1 MRLAEAARM
10 SDISGRMT
18 THSGATAMAYQL
30 DQFIAD
36 CRSILKRDPGP
47 NGREQVRVKLE
58 SLLCNPDFIQEH
70 CGEGTPRG
78 LHVLYDDPD
87 LGFQI
92 LAHINDKARVS
103 PPHDHGASW
112 AIYGQ
117 ATHYTEM
124 TEWEREDSGADPKHA
139 KLKPVKNYRLTPG
152 HAGIYQDGK
161 IHSIDYPDYAR
172 FVRVTG
178 TNLDRIDRVRFD
190 LKTGEVHQMTPQQA
204 T

>member
-1 MRLAEAARM
+1 M
-10 SDISGRMT
+10 SYD
-18 THSGATAMAYQL
+18 L
-30 DQFIAD
+30 DRFIAD

-47 NGREQVRVKLE
+47 DGREEVRTRLE
-58 SLLCNPDFIQEH
+58 RLLSDKDFVEVY
-70 CGEGTPRG
+70 CGDSVPRG
-78 LHVLYDDPD
+78 LKLLYEDPE

-117 ATHYTEM
+117 ATQYTDM
-124 TEWEREDSGADPKHA
+124 VEWEREDGGADPDTA
-139 KLKPVKNYRLTPG
+139 KLKPVKRYRLLPG

-161 IHSIDYPDYAR
+161 IHSIDYPDGAC
-172 FVRVTG
+172 FIRVTG
-178 TNLDRIDRVRFD
+178 TNLDNIERVRFD
-190 LKTGEVHQMTPQQA
+190 LASGKVHQMTPQQA

>member
-1 MRLAEAARM
+1 M
-10 SDISGRMT
+10 SYD
-18 THSGATAMAYQL
+18 L
-30 DQFIAD
+30 DRFIAD

-47 NGREQVRVKLE
+47 GGREEVRTRLE
-58 SLLCNPDFIQEH
+58 RLLGDKDFVEAY
-70 CGEGTPRG
+70 CGDSVPRG
-78 LHVLYDDPD
+78 LKLLYEDPE

-117 ATHYTEM
+117 ATHHTDM
-124 TEWEREDSGADPKHA
+124 IEWEREDGGKSDTA
-139 KLKPVKNYRLTPG
+139 KLKPVKKYRLLPG

-161 IHSIDYPDYAR
+161 IHSIDYPDGAR
-172 FVRVTG
+172 FIRVTG
-178 TNLDRIDRVRFD
+178 TNLDNIERVRFD
-190 LKTGEVHQMTPQQA
+190 LASGKVEQMTPQQA

>member
-1 MRLAEAARM
+1 M
-10 SDISGRMT
+10 SY
-18 THSGATAMAYQL
+18 AL

-36 CRSILKRDPGP
+36 CRASLTRDPGP
-47 NGREQVRVKLE
+47 KGREEVRVALE
-58 SLLCNPDFIQEH
+58 RLLSNKEFVEEY
-70 CGEGTPRG
+70 CGASVPRG
-78 LHVLYDDPD
+78 LKVLYEDPK
-87 LGFQI
+87 LGFQV

-117 ATHYTEM
+117 ATHYTDM
-124 TEWEREDSGADPKHA
+124 IEWEREDDGSSGKA
-139 KLKPVKNYRLTPG
+139 KLKPAKKYRLMPG

-161 IHSIDYPDYAR
+161 IHSIDYPDGSR

-178 TNLDRIDRVRFD
+178 TNLDMIQRVRFD
-190 LKTGEVHQMTPQQA
+190 LASGEVHQMTPQQA

>member
-1 MRLAEAARM
+1 
-10 SDISGRMT
+10 
-18 THSGATAMAYQL
+18 MAYDL

-36 CRSILKRDPGP
+36 CRSILSRDPGP
-47 NGREQVRVKLE
+47 EGREQVRTKLE
-58 SLLCNPDFIQEH
+58 TLLRNPDFVQKH
-70 CGEGTPRG
+70 CGEDTPRG
-78 LHVLYDDPD
+78 LRVLYEDPK
-87 LGFQI
+87 LGFQV
-92 LAHINDKARVS
+92 LAHINEKARVS

-117 ATHYTEM
+117 ATHYTDM
-124 TEWEREDSGADPKHA
+124 IEWDRDDDGGDGKYA
-139 KLKPVKNYRLTPG
+139 KLKPAKKYRLMPG

-172 FVRVTG
+172 FIRVTG

-190 LKTGEVHQMTPQQA
+190 LKTGEVHRMTAQQA

>member
-1 MRLAEAARM
+1 MP
-10 SDISGRMT
+10 
-18 THSGATAMAYQL
+18 YNL

-36 CRSILKRDPGP
+36 CHAILSRDPGP
-47 NGREQVRVKLE
+47 AGREEVRQHLE
-58 SLLCNPDFIQEH
+58 QLLANPDFVRDY
-70 CGEGTPRG
+70 CGDDVPSG
-78 LHVLYDDPD
+78 LNVLYEDKE

-117 ATHYTEM
+117 ATKYTDM
-124 TEWEREDSGADPKHA
+124 IEWERVDGGGDKAE
-139 KLKPVKNYRLTPG
+139 LKAVKKYRLTPG
-152 HAGIYQDGK
+152 KAGIYQDGT
-161 IHSIDYPDYAR
+161 IHSIDYPDSAR

-178 TNLDRIDRVRFD
+178 TNLDKINRVRFD
-190 LKTGEVHQMTPQQA
+190 LKTGAIHQMTPQQA